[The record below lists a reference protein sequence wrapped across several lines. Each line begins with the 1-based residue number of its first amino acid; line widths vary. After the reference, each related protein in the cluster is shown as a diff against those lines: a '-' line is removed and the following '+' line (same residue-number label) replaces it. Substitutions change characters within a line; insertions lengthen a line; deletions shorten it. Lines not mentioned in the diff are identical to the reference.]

1 MKILITG
8 GSGLLGQYLNI
19 ILSKDNDILT
29 LYKSNIG
36 NCNKFRSMKA
46 NITDFEDLKNIF
58 YSFNPDAVIHTAG
71 FTRPEACNE
80 ENNTEVYKT
89 NVDATKVISQL
100 CDKHNAKLIFTST
113 DLVYDGTGRGML
125 KETDSVN
132 PVSIYAET
140 KLDAE
145 REIEKIFG
153 NFIILR
159 TSLMIG
165 FGLNH
170 SRNNFHEMYKAFK
183 EGRKTRLFIDQYRTP
198 ISLINASEIISEL
211 VKSEIKGELLNFGGM
226 GRVSRVE
233 LGELLCD
240 TAGFDKNLI
249 EKIKMSDIPGF
260 PAVADVSLNSD
271 KLRSFGIKQKNLEES
286 VREILKMKYQ

>member
-36 NCNKFRSMKA
+36 NCNKFKSAKTD
-46 NITDFEDLKNIF
+46 ITDFNNLKKIF
-58 YSFNPDAVIHTAG
+58 DTFNPDAVIHTAG

-80 ENNTEVYKT
+80 ENKTDVYNT
-89 NVDATKVISQL
+89 NVTATKVISQL
-100 CDKHNAKLIFTST
+100 CDKFKAKLIFTST
-113 DLVYDGTGRGML
+113 DLVYDGTGSGML
-125 KETDSVN
+125 KETDRVN

-140 KLDAE
+140 KLNAE
-145 REIEKIFG
+145 REIEKTFG

-170 SRNNFHEMYKAFK
+170 SRNNFHEMYKAFN
-183 EGRKTRLFIDQYRTP
+183 EGRKSGLFIDQFRTP

-211 VKSEIKGELLNFGGM
+211 VKYDIKGELLNFAGIE
-226 GRVSRVE
+226 RVSRVE
-233 LGELLCD
+233 LGELLCE
-240 TAGFDKNLI
+240 TAGFDKHMI

-260 PAVADVSLNSD
+260 PAVADVSLNTD
-271 KLRSFGIKQKNLEES
+271 KLRSFGIKQKSLAES